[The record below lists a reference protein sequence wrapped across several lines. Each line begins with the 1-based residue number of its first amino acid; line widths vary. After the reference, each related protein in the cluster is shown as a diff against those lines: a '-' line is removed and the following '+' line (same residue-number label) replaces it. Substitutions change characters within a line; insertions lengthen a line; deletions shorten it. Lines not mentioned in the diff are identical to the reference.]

1 MNSNENGCPNLPSTH
16 TTRSTHL
23 GWLVSLP
30 WGSKAPLCSAAVF
43 TGPQSRARIPVSE
56 PSPVLPP
63 PPFRIPPPPVSHSST
78 MTPPSTPLQHL
89 FSRTSTLVRS
99 PQQVYER
106 KFQDQVSLPTSHLWF
121 FKRVLPGCFPALCSY
136 CILFALRS
144 ATSAVCLSL
153 EQLPRISWVTFTV
166 SLSEPCVG
174 FLTQFCFPKYL
185 CAKCM

>member
-1 MNSNENGCPNLPSTH
+1 MNSNENDCPNLPSTH

-56 PSPVLPP
+56 PSPVLPA
-63 PPFRIPPPPVSHSST
+63 PPFIIPPPPVSHSST

-106 KFQDQVSLPTSHLWF
+106 KFQDQVCLPTSHLSGLS
-121 FKRVLPGCFPALCSY
+121 RGS
-136 CILFALRS
+136 
-144 ATSAVCLSL
+144 CLA
-153 EQLPRISWVTFTV
+153 V
-166 SLSEPCVG
+166 SLPCAAIV
-174 FLTQFCFPKYL
+174 FYL
-185 CAKCM
+185 LSVPRHQQCVYHWSSYLGSRG